1 MEENTF
7 SQLFQRLLQTEKER
21 NLAKIKQNMLEALTE
36 ERQEQA
42 AFEARLYYRWK
53 KALDLFET
61 ILLLVLML
69 TGNSFMRNWSGN
81 P

>member
-21 NLAKIKQNMLEALTE
+21 NLAKIKQDMLEALTE

-42 AFEARLYYRWK
+42 TFEARLYYRWK

-69 TGNSFMRNWSGN
+69 TGN
-81 P
+81 